1 MENNTVPFENDH
13 LKAEPENT
21 KDIHSADPNETRT
34 LIDKTESTSPDASQE
49 HKDRDQTV
57 KEKPSESE
65 TIQSETTQTN
75 NDEKIELMKKNK
87 ELQNQL
93 QELNDKYIR
102 LLAEFDNFRKR
113 TRKEK
118 EDLIKYAGEEIW
130 KSILPVIDD
139 FERAIKE
146 NQNTEDSEVIKKGFE
161 LIYNKLKHITSQNHL
176 VAIESL
182 HKDFDAE
189 FMEAIAKV
197 PAPSEEMK
205 GKVIEELEK
214 AYQLNDKLIR
224 HAKVVVGE

>member
-13 LKAEPENT
+13 LKAESENT
-21 KDIHSADPNETRT
+21 KGIHPADPNETET
-34 LIDKTESTSPDASQE
+34 FIDKTESTSPDANQE
-49 HKDRDQTV
+49 HKDGDQTV
-57 KEKPSESE
+57 KEKLSK
-65 TIQSETTQTN
+65 SETTQTD
-75 NDEKIELMKKNK
+75 NDEKIELMKKNE

-146 NQNTEDSEVIKKGFE
+146 NQNTEDREVIKKGFE
-161 LIYNKLKHITSQNHL
+161 LIYNKLKHITNQNHV
-176 VAIESL
+176 VAIDSL